1 MHLRLVYYHSEER
14 PYEEGFL
21 NESTSW
27 MRLMPTKG
35 KDSSLSHKW
44 EDVHET
50 LIDLT
55 TSLSEEKRLILH
67 VTELEVTKEG
77 LYQIRDVLMDKNIGY
92 REALG
97 HSSLCLF
104 TLLLY
109 YLYGYVKDIE
119 VDIRGGVYRLDGENK
134 FCLYMGKILTSDE
147 DKVVR
152 IGVKQLDSALGVFKF
167 VMETAGM
174 KGDMVLQGHL
184 RCVGTENRLFP
195 YRGNAYLLRGI
206 NL

>member
-1 MHLRLVYYHSEER
+1 MKLLDSAIF
-14 PYEEGFL
+14 PDP
-21 NESTSW
+21 ESTSW

-92 REALG
+92 RE
-97 HSSLCLF
+97 
-104 TLLLY
+104 
-109 YLYGYVKDIE
+109 
-119 VDIRGGVYRLDGENK
+119 
-134 FCLYMGKILTSDE
+134 ILTSDE